1 MINIIF
7 LKIPQL
13 RKIIREMDD
22 SFNLKERFLVTFE
35 TAKLLVMILSLAN
48 FCGCGFHLIA
58 KIEEENNILNNW
70 KTVKDF

>member
-1 MINIIF
+1 M
-7 LKIPQL
+7 KIPQL
-13 RKIIREMDD
+13 IKIIREMDD

-35 TAKLLVMILSLAN
+35 TAKLLLMILLLAN

-70 KTVKDF
+70 KTVKNF